1 MAGIDFMSFIEGQ
14 RLAEKDNRT
23 DEVHAQEMLDK
34 QQAFAEREAK
44 VLYNERDQAFKEQL
58 QGYTLKDWEEV
69 ALNKDAARITSQA
82 YDTWAAAA
90 RAQNKPMY
98 QVMLE
103 SPDFTV
109 DNPALASRLS
119 ANMRQ
124 LVQGRIAPDLRK
136 QGMYE
141 EAGKLEQ
148 RFGLAVDQSTRYLDT
163 QRALKDPVYRESYLL
178 NQGFRKD
185 ADGGYVSDTGVK
197 MSESQALVI
206 ASKPES
212 AIQSLSNLDAINR
225 NAAVVDTQAK
235 AIEAKNAQAARNAIT
250 TQLIQAKQ
258 AGVDMTT
265 LPPEYQAVARDMGM
279 LGAATSAAPAAPQK
293 SMIDS
298 LTSQA
303 PTTGWVTEQNNKG
316 SASVSAA
323 AAAAPEKESLSIG
336 WREALPNSGYADPAT
351 GVVSSSEETAVRFK
365 PSVIDSYRPDQW
377 RTLLAEIDSGRMTS
391 APLDEQLK
399 ARAYLIA
406 QLNREASRLK
416 GLKLGY

>member
-44 VLYNERDQAFKEQL
+44 TIYDERNQAYKEKV
-58 QGYTLKDWEEV
+58 QGYTLRDWEET
-69 ALNKDAARITSQA
+69 ALNKDAALLTSQA

-90 RAQNKPMY
+90 RAQNKPIY
-98 QVMLE
+98 QVMME

-109 DNPALASRLS
+109 DNPALASRLN
-119 ANMRQ
+119 ANIRQ
-124 LVQGRIAPDLRK
+124 LVQGRIAHDLRK
-136 QGMYE
+136 QGLYE

-212 AIQSLSNLDAINR
+212 AIQSLSNLDAINK

-279 LGAATSAAPAAPQK
+279 LGSATAAPAAPQK

-303 PTTGWVTEQNNKG
+303 PTPGWVTEQNNKG
-316 SASVSAA
+316 SAAATQNMPAPGAWRQAQSPAAYQDPLGLTDKSPLANAPASMDDINHRSTSELSAIRYAITTGQRIPGMSPA
-323 AAAAPEKESLSIG
+323 ALG
-336 WREALPNSGYADPAT
+336 
-351 GVVSSSEETAVRFK
+351 
-365 PSVIDSYRPDQW
+365 
-377 RTLLAEIDSGRMTS
+377 
-391 APLDEQLK
+391 
-399 ARAYLIA
+399 AYLKVI
-406 QLNREASRLK
+406 NDEIASRHAAEAK
-416 GLKLGY
+416 QYQNRAKQ

>member
-23 DEVHAQEMLDK
+23 DEVHAQDMLDK

-44 VLYNERDQAFKEQL
+44 AMYNERDQAYKEQQ
-58 QGYTLKDWEEV
+58 QGYNLKDWEEA
-69 ALNKDAARITSQA
+69 ALNKDAARLTSQA

-109 DNPALASRLS
+109 DNPALATRLS

-124 LVQGRIAPDLRK
+124 LVQSRIAPDLRK

-212 AIQSLSNLDAINR
+212 AIQSLSNLDAINK

-235 AIEAKNAQAARNAIT
+235 AVEAKNAQAARNAIT

-279 LGAATSAAPAAPQK
+279 LGAATSTAPAAPQK

-303 PTTGWVTEQNNKG
+303 PTPGWVTEQNNRG
-316 SASVSAA
+316 SAASAA
-323 AAAAPEKESLSIG
+323 AQNMPAPGAWRQAPAAYQDPLGLTDKSPLANAPASMDDINHRSTSELSAIRYAITTG
-336 WREALPNSGYADPAT
+336 QRIPGMSPAALG
-351 GVVSSSEETAVRFK
+351 
-365 PSVIDSYRPDQW
+365 
-377 RTLLAEIDSGRMTS
+377 
-391 APLDEQLK
+391 
-399 ARAYLIA
+399 AYLKVI
-406 QLNREASRLK
+406 NDEIASRHAAEAK
-416 GLKLGY
+416 QYQNRAKQ